1 MKKIIFISTIYY
13 FCILTSSNAYLDP
26 GSGSFLLQ
34 IIAFVSAS
42 ILSFWFIVKNKIK
55 NIFQKIFNKKKKSD

>member
-1 MKKIIFISTIYY
+1 MNKIIIISLIY
-13 FCILTSSNAYLDP
+13 FFGMLTKAYAYLDP
-26 GSGSFLLQ
+26 GSGSFILQ

-42 ILSFWFIVKNKIK
+42 VLSFWFIVKNKIK